1 MENRKVTKRSKAQAK
16 KKSIRV
22 SLETSNKADRILDLA
37 NEKKAGAKIKL
48 DQVFSLALDLINEIH
63 IEKLK
68 MDSLKNSDRQE
79 LLRQKYI
86 EQFGQIS
93 KEEFIGFTMTDAYSE
108 FLKSQSSASSLSIV
122 SAATTP
128 VLTALNYS

>member
-1 MENRKVTKRSKAQAK
+1 MENKKVTKRSKAQAK

-108 FLKSQSSASSLSIV
+108 FLKSQSSASSLSIAV
-122 SAATTP
+122 
-128 VLTALNYS
+128 